1 MFGSGCE
8 ERLRWCLRRSSDGG
22 VSDGV
27 GGGVGR
33 GGKGGKVEMSVWS
46 EWKCVLDALP
56 ARAELAPLA
65 PMVGRCLSQGG
76 LVVRM
81 FSRFWMFAMFGL
93 FEMLEMFW
101 KLAPSSR
108 RARAELAPVVL
119 VVGSEGLVEVG
130 LSLFHPTSRR
140 PSSIHTST
148 TPTTQVTTIFHQ
160 G

>member
-1 MFGSGCE
+1 
-8 ERLRWCLRRSSDGG
+8 
-22 VSDGV
+22 
-27 GGGVGR
+27 
-33 GGKGGKVEMSVWS
+33 MSVWS

-81 FSRFWMFAMFGL
+81 FSRFWMFAMFGM

-108 RARAELAPVVL
+108 QARAELA
-119 VVGSEGLVEVG
+119 
-130 LSLFHPTSRR
+130 LSSRR
-140 PSSIHTST
+140 LFLLLVLRDSSRLDCHSFIQLQGG
-148 TPTTQVTTIFHQ
+148 PPAYTQVPHPRPR
-160 G
+160 

>member
-1 MFGSGCE
+1 
-8 ERLRWCLRRSSDGG
+8 
-22 VSDGV
+22 
-27 GGGVGR
+27 
-33 GGKGGKVEMSVWS
+33 MSVWS

-81 FSRFWMFAMFGL
+81 FSMFGM

>member
-1 MFGSGCE
+1 ME
-8 ERLRWCLRRSSDGG
+8 VRLRRSSSARRARAARADGRPMFESG
-22 VSDGV
+22 WI
-27 GGGVGR
+27 GGPNVL
-33 GGKGGKVEMSVWS
+33 E
-46 EWKCVLDALP
+46 VLDVRDVRDVRDARDVLE
-56 ARAELAPLA
+56 ARA
-65 PMVGRCLSQGG
+65 
-76 LVVRM
+76 
-81 FSRFWMFAMFGL
+81 
-93 FEMLEMFW
+93 